1 MHENGCNE
9 EFLEKVFEW
18 IDGQMSDY
26 FFICD
31 EQLII
36 QYVSYSIEKVG
47 FSREKVLA
55 NLPLHSL
62 IQLILKIPTRGQS
75 TES

>member
-47 FSREKVLA
+47 FSRE
-55 NLPLHSL
+55 
-62 IQLILKIPTRGQS
+62 R
-75 TES
+75 